1 MADEPNN
8 GGTPATPPAKVE
20 FNEAQQAKVQE
31 LIDKAVGRV
40 AGNLRGEYEPKLA
53 SLQTELTEA
62 KAAAKAAKPGA
73 QKTEANADVAALQAQ
88 IDEMK
93 SASRT
98 SKDEIAQ
105 WKTEAQT
112 KAREVETA
120 KAESLGIRKD
130 VAITNA
136 ASKVNFV
143 NTEVVLKLTKDNI
156 QFDAASGRFIVTSD
170 SGQPRLN
177 AAMEPM
183 SLDEFYTEF
192 AAKNKYLVRGDIVP
206 GTNSSENSRSNLSK
220 NGQYEVK
227 DIFGPKSNSRLANDL
242 AKADPAEYRRL
253 KAIARTAGL
262 VA

>member
-8 GGTPATPPAKVE
+8 GGTPATPPKVE

-40 AGNLRGEYEPKLA
+40 AGNLRSEYEPKLA
-53 SLQTELTEA
+53 TLQTELTEA
-62 KAAAKAAKPGA
+62 KEAAKAAKTGT
-73 QKTEANADVAALQAQ
+73 QKNEANADVAALQAQ

-93 SASRT
+93 SASRAT
-98 SKDEIAQ
+98 KDEVTRWQ
-105 WKTEAQT
+105 TEAQT
-112 KAREVETA
+112 KAREVEDA
-120 KAESLGIRKD
+120 KAEALNIRKD

-156 QFDAASGRFIVTSD
+156 KYDSEKGRFIVLSD

-177 AAMEPM
+177 AAMEDM
-183 SLDEFYTEF
+183 TLDEFYTEF

-206 GTNSSENSRSNLSK
+206 GTNSSENTRSNLSK

-227 DIFGPKSNSRLANDL
+227 DIFGPKSNSRLANEL
-242 AKADPAEYRRL
+242 AKADPAEYKRL

-262 VA
+262 VV